1 MKTLFVS
8 GFAILLAISAWA
20 TLNNDSDMTQSQN
33 SGNEGIKVH
42 GDWEVK
48 IIDPDGSSEVFAF
61 KNALTTDGA
70 GLLTQLILGE
80 SSVVDM
86 GISAGM
92 KYKKLSDPTAPPIY
106 DWGQCANNADSGLGL
121 PTEIN
126 SSTSSDSPP
135 SITLTASC
143 IVWLDHYSNS
153 VPGKGNLDTVWT
165 KFAIKNLETNL
176 IEKIEFTSKKMD
188 WISVETNQIL
198 QFAVKISFE

>member
-1 MKTLFVS
+1 
-8 GFAILLAISAWA
+8 
-20 TLNNDSDMTQSQN
+20 
-33 SGNEGIKVH
+33 
-42 GDWEVK
+42 
-48 IIDPDGSSEVFAF
+48 
-61 KNALTTDGA
+61 
-70 GLLTQLILGE
+70 
-80 SSVVDM
+80 M

-176 IEKIEFTSKKMD
+176 NVYKKCRFKLWFHVFANFKPNKKILFKLTY
-188 WISVETNQIL
+188 L
-198 QFAVKISFE
+198 